1 VHERWKQHGVA
12 IAIALAMTLACA
24 ALARASTLDLPVPR
38 VTLYPGDI
46 ISADQLMDRAFVAHT
61 VTRGSVFEGRQGLV
75 GKVARRTLLAGQPIA
90 LSAIRDQY
98 LVNQGKSSL
107 VVFETGGL
115 TITIQAVALQNG
127 SAGEVVTLRNP
138 DSGVIIQ
145 GTVERDGTVRLGA
158 Q

>member
-1 VHERWKQHGVA
+1 
-12 IAIALAMTLACA
+12 
-24 ALARASTLDLPVPR
+24 
-38 VTLYPGDI
+38 
-46 ISADQLMDRAFVAHT
+46 VAHT

-75 GKVARRTLLAGQPIA
+75 GRWRGALLAGQPIA

-98 LVNQGKSSL
+98 LVNQGKSSQ